1 MDLLIR
7 ATGGVCLNIYLARQP
22 IFNRSKKVIAYEL
35 LYRSGETNVN
45 LEKDGTQATTMVI
58 SNTLLEIGLDK
69 VSRGNR
75 LFINFNKELIDNR
88 VPFLLPK
95 EQVAIEISED
105 TITDG
110 QTIEVCK
117 ELKKE
122 GYTLVLDDFN
132 LDSQCKEL
140 LDYVD
145 VVKIDFLNLGAAE
158 RSKVETFLKN
168 SRAKLL
174 AEKIETAAEFESA
187 VKSGYLLFQGFFFC
201 KPVIITSRSI
211 SANKMQSLRLVQEIY
226 KPEMDV
232 DHIEAIIKQ
241 DPALTYKLLR
251 FVNSPAFPLRFEISS
266 IRQAVALLGQKELLK
281 WVSLVALRNLGYDK
295 PDELIVAAVT
305 RARFCET
312 MAKATR
318 FKRQSADLFLTGL
331 FSLLDTFLDQPMED
345 ALANLPLAEEV
356 KQALLGNEGDYRS
369 ILDIVLFYEKGQW
382 NEAFNLAA
390 TRFNLDEMFAMNCY
404 LESVELADASWE

>member
-1 MDLLIR
+1 MGSWYKDNR
-7 ATGGVCLNIYLARQP
+7 GESLNFYLARQP

-35 LYRSGETNVN
+35 LYRAGEANVN
-45 LEKDGTQATTMVI
+45 LEKDGTRATKVVI

-95 EQVAIEISED
+95 DQVAIEITED
-105 TITDG
+105 TIIDS
-110 QTIEVCK
+110 QTFEVCK

-132 LDSQCKEL
+132 LDSHCKDL

-145 VVKIDFLNLGAAE
+145 IVKIDFLALGAFE
-158 RSKVETFLKN
+158 RSKVETFLKK

-174 AEKIETAAEFESA
+174 AEKIETAAEFEEA

-201 KPVIITSRSI
+201 KPVIIIGRAI
-211 SANKMQSLRLVQEIY
+211 SGNKMQNLRLVQEIY
-226 KPEMDV
+226 KPDMDV
-232 DHIEAIIKQ
+232 DQIEAIIKQ
-241 DPALTYKLLR
+241 DPALSYKLLR
-251 FVNSPAFPLRFEISS
+251 FINSPAFPLRFEISS

-312 MAKATR
+312 VARATR
-318 FKRQSADLFLTGL
+318 FKSQSADLFLTGL

-345 ALANLPLAEEV
+345 ALANLPLAEV
-356 KQALLGNEGDYRS
+356 VRQALLGKEGDYRS

-382 NEAFNLAA
+382 NEAFELAA
-390 TRFNLDEMFAMNCY
+390 TRFNLDEMFAMTCY
-404 LESVELADASWE
+404 LESLELADASWE